1 MTGMISTFTSSN
13 TNDPLINYLMLTDEE
28 RVTAAIPIRELR
40 AKRRMEGGRHK
51 QFTYKQNP
59 EILHPSQLAVLC
71 ELLDFV
77 WDKTAA
83 PGEVRVD
90 MRLTLT
96 SDQLVAVRKYVQ
108 LYDDMCI

>member
-1 MTGMISTFTSSN
+1 MISTFTS
-13 TNDPLINYLMLTDEE
+13 NDTTDALINYLMLADEE
-28 RVTAAIPIRELR
+28 RVTATIPIAELR

-59 EILHPSQLAVLC
+59 DILHPSQLAVLC

-83 PGEVRVD
+83 PGVGSR
-90 MRLTLT
+90 
-96 SDQLVAVRKYVQ
+96 
-108 LYDDMCI
+108 YDNMT